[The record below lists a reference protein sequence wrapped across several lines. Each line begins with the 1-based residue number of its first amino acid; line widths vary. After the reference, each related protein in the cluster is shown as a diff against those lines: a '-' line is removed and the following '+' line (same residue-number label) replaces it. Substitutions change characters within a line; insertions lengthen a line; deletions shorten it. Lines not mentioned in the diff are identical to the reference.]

1 MGKNVLYALPNYIG
15 NYIHII
21 NGYIKISL
29 LGSLWE
35 SSFTFFHDTQGVTST
50 ERMAVYATFDHNIII
65 KVYFIE
71 VYTVRKVEG
80 MSL

>member
-1 MGKNVLYALPNYIG
+1 MGKNVLYALPNYID
-15 NYIHII
+15 NYIHIT

-29 LGSLWE
+29 FGSLWE
-35 SSFTFFHDTQGVTST
+35 SSFTFFDDNQGVTST
-50 ERMAVYATFDHNIII
+50 ECMEVYATFDHNISI
-65 KVYFIE
+65 KVYFIG